1 MIEAFLSMILKII
14 LDYLLG
20 KATTAVAKELD
31 QMAEDKKR
39 GKINDNNVKAY
50 QDAKDR
56 QSRVRAATDLL
67 NGNP

>member
-1 MIEAFLSMILKII
+1 MIEAILAKLLQMI

-20 KATTAVAKELD
+20 KATQAVAKELD

-39 GKINDNNVKAY
+39 GTINEANIKAY

-56 QSRVRAATDLL
+56 EASIRAATALL
-67 NGNP
+67 NGEP